1 MYSYLLRMSFSW
13 LPTPLWICTQAIMAV
28 AFLII
33 MIKILV
39 TLLSL
44 LGKVIGLFL

>member
-1 MYSYLLRMSFSW
+1 MFSYLLRLIFSW
-13 LPTPLWICTQAIMAV
+13 LPPSLWYGVSAIIAV

-33 MIKILV
+33 MIKIIGA
-39 TLLSL
+39 LLNL